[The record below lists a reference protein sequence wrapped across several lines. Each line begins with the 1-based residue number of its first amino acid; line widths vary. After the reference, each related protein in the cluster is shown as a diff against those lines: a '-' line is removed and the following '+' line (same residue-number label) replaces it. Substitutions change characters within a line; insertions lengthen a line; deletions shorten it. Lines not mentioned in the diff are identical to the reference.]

1 VRIGPPLR
9 VELTCYFAFVRGSSI
24 AMFALPLAVAS
35 CSGVSA
41 PPKPPLEVVVRVESD
56 PNQPLAGAEVV
67 FNGKVIAT
75 TDDEGGAKLSLQGN
89 EGDAYEVNV
98 RCPDGFQSPTKSL
111 VIPLHRLVDNS
122 MPPEY
127 DVQCPPTKRTA
138 VVAIRAENGANVPVV
153 YLGRVLAR
161 LDASGA
167 ATVMLEN
174 LDADQSFDLTLD
186 TSEKGNEQLRPQSPS
201 NSFSLKS
208 GDDVLSWDAKFT
220 VEAVKKIHKYVKK
233 ATGPTVIH
241 VGGNK

>member
-1 VRIGPPLR
+1 MR
-9 VELTCYFAFVRGSSI
+9 FAFAI
-24 AMFALPLAVAS
+24 PLLVVAS
-35 CSGVSA
+35 CSGVST
-41 PPKPPLEVVVRVESD
+41 PQKPPLEVVVRVESD
-56 PNQPLAGAEVV
+56 PGQALAGAEVV
-67 FNGKVIAT
+67 FNGKTIAT
-75 TDDEGGAKLSLQGN
+75 TDDKGGAKLVLQGN
-89 EGDAYEVNV
+89 EGDSYEVSV
-98 RCPDGFQSPTKSL
+98 HCPDGFQSPTKTL
-111 VIPLHRLVDNS
+111 LIPLHRLVDNS
-122 MPPEY
+122 KPPEY

-153 YLGRVLAR
+153 YLGRTLGR
-161 LDASGA
+161 LDSSGA

-201 NSFSLKS
+201 SSFTLKN
-208 GDDVLSWDAKFT
+208 GDDVLVWDAKFS